1 MRFMTRSQCGLL
13 LVSLVATLFLAA
25 CGGSNAATTGTA
37 TATSATGATDTPTAA
52 AASTVTASTSLCDLM
67 SKSAVSSV
75 VGGTI
80 GSVNRN
86 KTTAADGSTSV
97 NCTYLPASGG
107 TPVDAEISY
116 LFTSNGQAAYSAN
129 KADDSSRGETETDIS
144 GLGDAAFW
152 AVSAAHKNVLQ
163 VSVLKGNVL
172 LIMTLGGAGADG
184 STMLNGAEGLAR
196 QALPSI

>member
-1 MRFMTRSQCGLL
+1 MRSMTGSQRGMLL
-13 LVSLVATLFLAA
+13 LSLAAALFMAA
-25 CGGSNAATTGTA
+25 CGGSSAATTGTA
-37 TATSATGATDTPTAA
+37 TSSATGTTATPTAA

-67 SKSAVSSV
+67 SLSAVSNV

-80 GSVNRN
+80 GSLTRN
-86 KTTAADGSTSV
+86 VTKAADGSTSV
-97 NCTYLPASGG
+97 NCTYLPSGV
-107 TPVDAEISY
+107 PVDAEISY
-116 LFTSNGQAAYSAN
+116 FFTSNGQAAYAAN
-129 KADDSSRGETETDIS
+129 KADDASRGETESAIS

-163 VSVLKGNVL
+163 VSVLKANVL

-196 QALPSI
+196 LALPSL